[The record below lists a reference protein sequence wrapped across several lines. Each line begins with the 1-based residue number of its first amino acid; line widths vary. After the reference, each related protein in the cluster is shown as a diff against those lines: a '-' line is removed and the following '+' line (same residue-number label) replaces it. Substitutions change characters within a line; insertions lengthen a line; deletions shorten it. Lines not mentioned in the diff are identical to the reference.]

1 MALGRFAVI
10 SLVSLSAGAAA
21 ASAGI
26 VSVSVDGIQGA
37 VMTWNVPLLNPGDT
51 WTRDFAF
58 ASANGDAS
66 AWGTIRATCNADARR
81 ATLNLT
87 DFGMVSTNEAQFLGF
102 ELMATLDYGVIGGL
116 AAALQKFQALQ
127 EVESANARIDWQKGS
142 SWDGQ
147 ILFPLSGFY
156 DPTDLLNS
164 SLGGSSGM
172 FLNVSSPTTLVSRTF
187 IQLRSGGEIDGVFL
201 PESAFDRIVVPTPS
215 GAAMGLAAGALG
227 WRRRRAF
234 TALRR

>member
-10 SLVSLSAGAAA
+10 SLISTWAGVGA

-51 WTRDFAF
+51 WKRDFAF
-58 ASANGDAS
+58 ASADGDAS

-102 ELMATLDYGVIGGL
+102 ELMATLDYGVISGL
-116 AAALQKFQALQ
+116 AAALQKFQAMHDI
-127 EVESANARIDWQKGS
+127 ESANARMDWQKGS

-147 ILFPLSGFY
+147 VLFPLSGFY

-164 SLGGSSGM
+164 SLGASSGM

-201 PESAFDRIVVPTPS
+201 PGSAFDKVVVPAPS
-215 GAAMGLAAGALG
+215 GPAMVLAAGALG
-227 WRRRRAF
+227 WRRRRVI
-234 TALRR
+234 TARRR